1 MPTEKYWV
9 VVASKDHASR
19 GVQGGFIQANHG
31 KEGPLKRIRPHDWVV
46 VYSPKETFE
55 GDTKL
60 QAFTAIGQAVDDTVY
75 AVSMTSDFHPFRRN
89 VRFYP
94 CHDAPIVPLL
104 DDLQFITNKKSW
116 GFPFRFGFFEIKEE
130 DFTRIRTTLLPK

>member
-1 MPTEKYWV
+1 MATEKYWI
-9 VVASKDHASR
+9 VVASKDHAHR

-31 KEGPLKRIRPHDWVV
+31 KEGPLNRIRPKDWIM

-60 QAFTAIGQAVDDTVY
+60 QAFTAIGQAINDKVY
-75 AVSMTSDFHPFRRN
+75 AVSMTRDFHPFRRN
-89 VRFYP
+89 VHFYP
-94 CHDAPIVPLL
+94 CREAPIAPLV

-130 DFTRIRTTLLPK
+130 DFIRIRSTLLPK

>member
-1 MPTEKYWV
+1 MATVKYWV

-19 GVQGGFIQANHG
+19 GVRGGFIQANHG
-31 KEGPLKRIRPHDWVV
+31 KEGPLKRIRPQDWII

-60 QAFTAIGQAVDDTVY
+60 QAFTAIGQAADDTVY
-75 AVSMTSDFHPFRRN
+75 AVSMTSDFLPFRRN
-89 VRFYP
+89 VHFYP
-94 CHDAPIVPLL
+94 CREAPVAPLV
-104 DDLQFITNKKSW
+104 DELQFITNKKSW

-130 DFTRIRTTLLPK
+130 DFTRIQSTLLPK

>member
-1 MPTEKYWV
+1 
-9 VVASKDHASR
+9 VASKDHAHR

-31 KEGPLKRIRPHDWVV
+31 KEGPLKRIRPQDWVL

-55 GDTKL
+55 GNTKL
-60 QAFTAIGQAVDDTVY
+60 QAFTAIGQAVDDQVY

-89 VRFYP
+89 VHFYP
-94 CHDAPIVPLL
+94 CQDAPIVPLV

-130 DFTRIRTTLLPK
+130 DFTRIRSTLLPK

>member
-1 MPTEKYWV
+1 MATAKYWV

-31 KEGPLKRIRPHDWVV
+31 KEGPLKRIRPQDWII

-60 QAFTAIGQAVDDTVY
+60 QAFTAIGQAADDKVY

-89 VRFYP
+89 VHFYP
-94 CHDAPIVPLL
+94 CREAPVAPLV

-130 DFTRIRTTLLPK
+130 DFTRIRSTLLPQ

>member
-1 MPTEKYWV
+1 M
-9 VVASKDHASR
+9 ASKDHAHR

-31 KEGPLKRIRPHDWVV
+31 KEGPLKRIRPQDWVL

-55 GDTKL
+55 GNTKL
-60 QAFTAIGQAVDDTVY
+60 QAFTAIGQAVDDQVY

-89 VRFYP
+89 VHFYP
-94 CHDAPIVPLL
+94 CQDAPIVPLV

-130 DFTRIRTTLLPK
+130 DFTRIRSTLLPK

>member
-1 MPTEKYWV
+1 MEKYWV
-9 VVASKDHASR
+9 VVASKDHARR

-31 KEGPLKRIRPHDWVV
+31 KAGPLKRIRPQDWVI

-55 GDTKL
+55 GDAKL
-60 QAFTAIGQAVDDTVY
+60 QAFTAIGQAVDDQVY

-89 VRFYP
+89 VHFYP
-94 CHDAPIVPLL
+94 CQDAPVAPLV

-130 DFTRIRTTLLPK
+130 DFTRIRSTLLPK

>member
-1 MPTEKYWV
+1 MTTAKYWV
-9 VVASKDHASR
+9 VVASKDHANR

-31 KEGPLKRIRPHDWVV
+31 KAGPLKRIRPQDWVI
-46 VYSPKETFE
+46 VYSPKETFA

-60 QAFTAIGQAVDDTVY
+60 QAFTAIGQAVDDQVY

-89 VRFYP
+89 VHFYP
-94 CHDAPIVPLL
+94 CQDAPIVPLV

-130 DFTRIRTTLLPK
+130 DFTRIRSTLLPQ